1 MEIEI
6 KNIDNI
12 EEEAIQL
19 YSEQNVSSFNFNAFI
34 PQLINSLSI
43 DKQEGEKIESFTN
56 RLLEESKKIL
66 KF

>member
-1 MEIEI
+1 M
-6 KNIDNI
+6 
-12 EEEAIQL
+12 
-19 YSEQNVSSFNFNAFI
+19 YSEQNPGSINFNSFI

-56 RLLEESKKIL
+56 RLFEESKKIL